1 MNTEVKIYNIERKW
15 NDEPNKVT
23 SSTQVAVGACPF
35 EVWGDEPDEWT
46 ESQKVF
52 DLSIFHFFESLDE
65 LKSYCDDIGGV
76 EWRII
81 SYEFQRVADL
91 SQITLATPEPK
102 PECCQ
107 FCDSDDVSRKG
118 LCYGCFEDQYAD
130 GARW

>member
-1 MNTEVKIYNIERKW
+1 MKTKVKIYNIERHW
-15 NDEPNKVT
+15 NEEKSDTAV
-23 SSTQVAVGACPF
+23 SDQVAVGACPF

-46 ESQKVF
+46 ENQTDF

-91 SQITLATPEPK
+91 SQI
-102 PECCQ
+102 
-107 FCDSDDVSRKG
+107 
-118 LCYGCFEDQYAD
+118 
-130 GARW
+130 